1 MTQANAKS
9 KSEKFPPPHQDA
21 AVGHPMDA
29 SHKGGLVSFGTS
41 DTSFC
46 SSTFDSKSSSIKS
59 AGAIGGPSRRRKTNK
74 DDPQMAPPRKF
85 IRPFNPSSVA
95 LSMNLLFK
103 GKSEVF
109 GSRR

>member
-1 MTQANAKS
+1 
-9 KSEKFPPPHQDA
+9 
-21 AVGHPMDA
+21 
-29 SHKGGLVSFGTS
+29 
-41 DTSFC
+41 
-46 SSTFDSKSSSIKS
+46 
-59 AGAIGGPSRRRKTNK
+59 
-74 DDPQMAPPRKF
+74 MAPPRKF